1 MKNILL
7 YSSLFLFL
15 FSCQNAPQKTM
26 SNSQNQ
32 EILADTIAFFEF
44 FSEKKHCINQKK
56 DTLCAT
62 GSALAI
68 NIERGPFQAA
78 TDKIRT
84 QLQREISGDS
94 MTVSEYLGDFTLGVN
109 YYLEEENEYWPAYF
123 AVDVIQDIALNNKFL
138 MTGTTHQHT
147 EEGGAHGNYYSQNF
161 NFDIK
166 TGENLDWRDLFSDT
180 LLVYKLAEK
189 KLQEDVQEQEDI
201 KIGLYEFYD
210 FPNDKF
216 YLPNN
221 FLIDAQSFSFLYTVY
236 EIGPYVIGETEIILN
251 FEEIKSLVKE
261 GTVLSDFLETVDMA
275 N

>member
-1 MKNILL
+1 MKNLLL
-7 YSSLFLFL
+7 YSSFLFCL
-15 FSCQNAPQKTM
+15 FSCQNPPPETMNDTPSQKIQT
-26 SNSQNQ
+26 
-32 EILADTIAFFEF
+32 DTIVFFEDF
-44 FSEKKHCINQKK
+44 LEKKHCINQKK

-68 NIERGPFQAA
+68 NIERGPHQAA

-138 MTGTTHQHT
+138 MTGTTHQHA

-189 KLQEDVQEQEDI
+189 KLQDDVQEQEDI

-210 FPNDKF
+210 FPDDKF

-221 FLIDAQSFSFLYTVY
+221 FLIDAQSLSFLYTVY
-236 EIGPYVIGETEIILN
+236 EIGPYVIGETEIFLN
-251 FEEIKSLVKE
+251 FEEIKSFVKE
-261 GTVLSDFLETVDMA
+261 GTVLADFLETVDTT